1 MRITRVYTKTGDKG
15 TTSLADGS
23 RVSKTDLRLETY
35 GTVDELNAIV
45 GLCRSTL
52 AEIQQ
57 LSSESKSLVDEWLE
71 RIQNDLFN
79 LGGDLATP
87 IASRWESMVVIGEFE
102 INHLEQM
109 IDRLQLDLAPLR
121 EFVLPGGTRLNAELH
136 QARTVCRRAER
147 LAVELQEQAEIN
159 SQAVPFLN
167 RLSDFFLFH
176 LVGFSIHWACLK
188 PPGRNRV
195 VCGILRSRSPF
206 NRIGHR
212 AKLKRA

>member
-52 AEIQQ
+52 AEVQQ
-57 LSSESKSLVDEWLE
+57 LSNEKRLLVDEWLE

-87 IASRWESMVVIGEFE
+87 IASRWESMVVVGEFE
-102 INHLEQM
+102 ITHLEQM
-109 IDRLQLDLAPLR
+109 ID
-121 EFVLPGGTRLNAELH
+121 
-136 QARTVCRRAER
+136 
-147 LAVELQEQAEIN
+147 
-159 SQAVPFLN
+159 
-167 RLSDFFLFH
+167 
-176 LVGFSIHWACLK
+176 
-188 PPGRNRV
+188 
-195 VCGILRSRSPF
+195 
-206 NRIGHR
+206 
-212 AKLKRA
+212 